1 MRVNSPKTGYDLRL
15 KKGQRRNDDKT
26 YGAGEHEGDPTGSE
40 HDDAKSMVLM
50 TATMAKKIMMASRTA
65 TATMVPTVVAA
76 SEDMLFTVAL
86 VVVVVAVAAAS
97 TITMVLVLQAVAAH
111 AILPNPV

>member
-86 VVVVVAVAAAS
+86 VVVVVAVATAS

>member
-86 VVVVVAVAAAS
+86 VVVVVAAAS